1 MLLYA
6 RLWWGQGT
14 SALLA
19 SKSCTLEGK
28 CLDEGWRRWKGGKRE
43 PEIMVATQDSI
54 SLSSEG
60 SGGWGPGH
68 NRLQYLSSW
77 EIEKNIIYKEYI
89 KNTLEK

>member
-1 MLLYA
+1 M
-6 RLWWGQGT
+6 RDG
-14 SALLA
+14 
-19 SKSCTLEGK
+19 EGGRREN
-28 CLDEGWRRWKGGKRE
+28 EGLFGSGVQ
-43 PEIMVATQDSI
+43 PEIMVATQDSV

>member
-1 MLLYA
+1 M
-6 RLWWGQGT
+6 RDGEGGRREN
-14 SALLA
+14 
-19 SKSCTLEGK
+19 KSLFGS
-28 CLDEGWRRWKGGKRE
+28 GVQ

-54 SLSSEG
+54 SLSSER
-60 SGGWGPGH
+60 SGGWGPGY